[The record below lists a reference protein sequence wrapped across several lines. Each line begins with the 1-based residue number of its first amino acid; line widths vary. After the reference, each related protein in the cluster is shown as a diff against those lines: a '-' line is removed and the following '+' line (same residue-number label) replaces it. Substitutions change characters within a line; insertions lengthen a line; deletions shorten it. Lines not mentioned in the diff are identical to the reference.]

1 MLEHEP
7 QQSQTT
13 LPTIP
18 AMYNAEREAVERT
31 LTPVRAIALDSEA
44 YVAPLLANLRKIKP
58 LRHLTDE
65 QLRSEAHL
73 PEIFG
78 LLRYSLIRNS
88 EMYWREKIIASWALS
103 RAPLDESQRNRTVAQ
118 LYDIIGK
125 YGEAGSASWISRVWN
140 AGFRVAKWMLPL
152 GIVGGIIG
160 LFSMMN
166 TYPDDLFFNLPLPG
180 IIMML
185 GGLVAFLGVV
195 LTPFVVP
202 YSLMV
207 DADHYHEVRAA
218 AVRALRTL
226 GGVESLDLVAKMALE
241 SSPMTSGPA
250 RGTLAVLLAKLTPEH
265 YGTLPASL
273 VPDLCRILKYEA
285 AWLSAS
291 TENHTLALRVTE
303 ALEKVGDGHA
313 AVVVEKLLKS
323 FVTPQ
328 LHEALVAVLPIL
340 QERRS
345 NENAREM
352 LLRHAAMPPASP
364 EQLLR
369 PAIETVSQSDP
380 TTLVR
385 AADAPLE
392 MEQT

>member
-7 QQSQTT
+7 QQPQTT
-13 LPTIP
+13 FPTIP
-18 AMYNAEREAVERT
+18 AMYNGEREAIERS
-31 LTPVRAIALDSEA
+31 LTPLRTSALDSEA
-44 YVAPLLANLRKIKP
+44 YVAPLFANLRKIKS

-65 QLRSEAHL
+65 QLRSEAHT
-73 PEIFG
+73 PEIFE
-78 LLRYSLIRNS
+78 LLRGSLMRNS
-88 EMYWREKIIASWALS
+88 ELHWREKIIATWALS
-103 RAPLDESQRNRTVAQ
+103 RAALDESQRSRTVSQ

-125 YGEAGSASWISRVWN
+125 YGAAGSASWLSRFWN
-140 AGFRVAKWMLPL
+140 SAMRVGKWVLPL
-152 GIVGGIIG
+152 AFIGGVIAVASLIG
-160 LFSMMN
+160 NASADIW
-166 TYPDDLFFNLPLPG
+166 TPSLPYVL
-180 IIMML
+180 IWLSSLI
-185 GGLVAFLGVV
+185 AFLGVL

-202 YSLMV
+202 YSLMI

-250 RGTLAVLLAKLTPEH
+250 RGTLAVLLSKLTPEH
-265 YGTLPASL
+265 YSTLPVSL

-285 AWLSAS
+285 AWLSVS
-291 TENHTLALRVTE
+291 TENHTLALRVAE
-303 ALEKVGDGHA
+303 ALEKIGDGHA

-323 FVTPQ
+323 SVTPQ
-328 LHEALVAVLPIL
+328 LKQALWAALPIL
-340 QERRS
+340 QERRT

-369 PAIETVSQSDP
+369 PALETVSQSNP

-385 AADAPLE
+385 AANAPTDT
-392 MEQT
+392 EQT